1 MRVWPLASK
10 VVLIWALSASASGPS
25 TASQAPP
32 AESLSSKVVNP
43 IAFLTRITAENKY
56 SPSLWD
62 SGGEENQAEG
72 DFVIPFETFRR
83 QNLARVKVIFET
95 SKPDGTHGLSESEV
109 FYLLLSERSWGTFGA
124 GVTAHLTSQTSS
136 QLGTI
141 APGPAVGAVI
151 KHGKWKYGLF
161 NQNFLSDTFS
171 ETELQPILAYT
182 FNTRWSA
189 EIGDAQYTYDWKTH
203 HVTLIPLS
211 GQVNRIVSINGQ
223 SIHFF
228 IRAQYNVKNASGSD
242 KWTIATGV
250 SLLGQ
255 Q

>member
-10 VVLIWALSASASGPS
+10 AVLIWALSASAPGQS
-25 TASQAPP
+25 TASQTPSG
-32 AESLSSKVVNP
+32 ESLSSKVVNP

-72 DFVIPFETFRR
+72 DFVIPFEAFTR
-83 QNLARVKVIFET
+83 QNLARVKVIFQT
-95 SKPDGTHGLSESEV
+95 SKPDGTYGLSESEI

-124 GVTAHLTSQTSS
+124 GITTHLTSQTSS

-141 APGPAVGAVI
+141 APGPAVGVVV

-161 NQNFLSDTFS
+161 NQNFLSDTFA
-171 ETELQPILAYT
+171 ETQLQPILAYT
-182 FNTRWSA
+182 FNTKWSA
-189 EIGDAQYTYDWKTH
+189 EIGDAQYTYDWKKDR
-203 HVTLIPLS
+203 VTSIPLS

-223 SIHFF
+223 NVHFF
-228 IRAQYNVKNASGSD
+228 SD
-242 KWTIATGV
+242 PST
-250 SLLGQ
+250 
-255 Q
+255 

>member
-1 MRVWPLASK
+1 MRIWPLASK
-10 VVLIWALSASASGPS
+10 VVLIWALSASASGQS
-25 TASQAPP
+25 TAQPP
-32 AESLSSKVVNP
+32 SPESLSSKVVNP
-43 IAFLTRITAENKY
+43 IAFLTRVTAENKY

-62 SGGEENQAEG
+62 SGGEENQVEG
-72 DFVIPFETFRR
+72 DFVIPFEAFTR

-109 FYLLLSERSWGTFGA
+109 FYLLLSERRWGTFGA
-124 GVTAHLTSQTSS
+124 GVTAHLTSQTSD

-161 NQNFLSDTFS
+161 NQNFLSHTFA

-203 HVTLIPLS
+203 RVTLIPLS

-223 SIHFF
+223 SVHFF
-228 IRAQYNVKNASGSD
+228 FRAQYNVKNASGSD
-242 KWTIATGV
+242 KWTLATGV
-250 SLLGQ
+250 SVLGQ